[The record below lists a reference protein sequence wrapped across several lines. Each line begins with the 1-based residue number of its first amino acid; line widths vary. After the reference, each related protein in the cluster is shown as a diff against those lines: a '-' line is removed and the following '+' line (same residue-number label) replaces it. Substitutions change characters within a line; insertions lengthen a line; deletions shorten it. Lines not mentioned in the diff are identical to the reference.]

1 MSCLERNV
9 VVSAL
14 RKVRSSQVDRGS
26 YQKKKKKKKQLNIL
40 VSFILGPI

>member
-26 YQKKKKKKKQLNIL
+26 YQKKKKKKQLNIL
-40 VSFILGPI
+40 GSFILGPI